1 MAQGFAGI
9 PLPIQSHQ
17 GKLIVPPCP
26 IIPFIEGDGSGP
38 DIWRSAQRVLDS
50 AVEAAYQGKRCIQWK
65 EVLAGEKAFNQTGN
79 WLPEETLRTLKEY
92 HVGIKGPLT
101 TPIGEGMR
109 SLNVALRKELD
120 LFVCLRPVVY
130 FKGVPS
136 PMRQPEKID
145 MVLFRENTED
155 LYAGI
160 DYPFDSE
167 KASGLRGWLKD
178 TQPDDYARL
187 RFPETTAFGIKPVSK
202 DGSIRLARAAFDYAL
217 KNGRKSVT
225 LVHKG
230 NIMKYTEGAFA
241 RWAYEL
247 AESSYADTI
256 YTQNQWRKTAKE
268 SGNAAADQEKA
279 DALAAGKIW
288 LNELLT
294 DAMFERAIT
303 HPADYDV
310 LVTTN
315 LNGDYLAD
323 ALAALV
329 GGIGIAP
336 GGNINFASGDAI
348 FEATH
353 GTAPTLAGLDK
364 ANPSSLILSGEM
376 MLRHL
381 GWTEAADLLL
391 QAVAAAI
398 QSKVVTFDFYE
409 QMEGATLASTSE
421 FANQIIQCMKG

>member
-38 DIWRSAQRVLDS
+38 DIWRSAQRVLDA
-50 AVEAAYQGKRCIQWK
+50 AVETAYQGKRCIQWK

-109 SLNVALRKELD
+109 SLNVTLRKELD

-145 MVLFRENTED
+145 LVLFRENTED

-160 DYPFDSE
+160 DYPYDSD
-167 KASGLRGWLKD
+167 KASGLRTWLKE

-202 DGSIRLARAAFDYAL
+202 DGSIRLARAAFDYAI

-241 RWAYEL
+241 RWSYDL
-247 AESSYADTI
+247 AETSYADTI
-256 YTQNQWRKTAKE
+256 YTQNQWRKTAKA
-268 SGNAAADQEKA
+268 SGNAAADLEKA
-279 DALAAGKIW
+279 AALAAGKIW

-381 GWTEAADLLL
+381 GWNEAADLIL
-391 QAVAAAI
+391 QSVAAAI

-409 QMEGATLASTSE
+409 QMEGATLASTTE
-421 FANQIIQCMKG
+421 FANQIIFCMKG

>member
-50 AVEAAYQGKRCIQWK
+50 AVETAYQGKRCIQWK

-136 PMRQPEKID
+136 PMRQPEKIN

-160 DYPFDSE
+160 DYPYDSD
-167 KASGLRGWLKD
+167 KASGLRGWLKE

-202 DGSIRLARAAFDYAL
+202 DGSIRLARAAFDYAI

-247 AESSYADTI
+247 AETSYADTI
-256 YTQNQWRKTAKE
+256 YTQNQWRKTAKAA
-268 SGNAAADQEKA
+268 GNAAANQEKA
-279 DALAAGKIW
+279 AALAAGKIW

-336 GGNINFASGDAI
+336 GGNINYASGDAI

-381 GWTEAADLLL
+381 GWTEAADLLQ

-398 QSKVVTFDFYE
+398 LSKVVTFDFYE
-409 QMEGATLASTSE
+409 QMEGAILASTTE
-421 FANQIIQCMKG
+421 FANQIIHCMKG

>member
-1 MAQGFAGI
+1 MAQGFAGV

-26 IIPFIEGDGSGP
+26 IIPFIDGDGSGP
-38 DIWRSAQRVLDS
+38 DIWRAAQRVLD
-50 AVEAAYQGKRCIQWK
+50 AVVDTAYLGKRCIHWM

-79 WLPEETLRTLKEY
+79 WLPPETLQILKEY
-92 HVGIKGPLT
+92 HIGIKGPLT

-109 SLNVALRKELD
+109 SLNVTLRKELD
-120 LFVCLRPVVY
+120 LFVCLRPVTY
-130 FKGVPS
+130 FEGVPS
-136 PMRQPEKID
+136 PMRRPDLIR

-160 DYPFDSE
+160 DYPYDSE
-167 KASGLRGWLKD
+167 KAAGLRNWLKE

-187 RFPETTAFGIKPVSK
+187 RFPETTAFGIKPVSR
-202 DGSIRLARAAFDYAL
+202 DGSTRLIKAALDYAI

-241 RWAYEL
+241 RSGYDL
-247 AESSYADTI
+247 AESAYVDTV
-256 YTQNQWRKTAKE
+256 YTQNQWRKTAKA
-268 SGNAAADQEKA
+268 SGNAAADSEKA
-279 DALAAGKIW
+279 TALAAGKIW
-288 LNELLT
+288 LNEVLT

-310 LVTTN
+310 LATTN

-336 GGNINFASGDAI
+336 GGNINFATGDAI

-364 ANPSSLILSGEM
+364 ANPCSLILSGEM

-391 QAVAAAI
+391 KAVASAI
-398 QSKVVTFDFYE
+398 QSRVVTFDFYE
-409 QMEGATLASTSE
+409 QMDGATLASTTE
-421 FANQIIQCMKG
+421 FADKIINCMKG